1 MQGLQLPLGVHLS
14 DAASFESYYAGPN
27 DEIVA
32 ALTGLLMPAAAP
44 LLWLFGPRG
53 SGKTHLLQA
62 LIRRAAGVADEDAA
76 RTGAARGGNLAC
88 AYIPL
93 RELSVDALDGM
104 DNADIV
110 CLDDIDSALNDAHS
124 PLVLLR
130 FLDQLRTHGARCAIA
145 ACTPPERLSLSL
157 PDLKTRFS
165 AAAVYGLKPL
175 TDDDRGRLLCERAQ
189 ARGLDLPEEAA
200 RHLLTHLPRGTGDLL
215 QALDALDRASLSA
228 QRRLTLPFI
237 QQWLRQATPRQNQA

>member
-32 ALTGLLMPAAAP
+32 ALDGLLTPAAAP

-62 LIRRAAGVADEDAA
+62 LIRRAAGGTDEDAA
-76 RTGAARGGNLAC
+76 HGGGLAC

-93 RELSVDALDGM
+93 RELRVDALDGM
-104 DNADIV
+104 DSADIV

-130 FLDQLRTHGARCAIA
+130 FLDRLRTHGGRCAIA
-145 ACTPPERLSLSL
+145 ACTPPERLSLPL

-175 TDDDRGRLLCERAQ
+175 TDDDRGRLLRGRAQ

-237 QQWLRQATPRQNQA
+237 QQWLRQAAPRQNPA